1 MKKLIGFAVVL
12 ITMAACWTGCAP
24 TSETGNELAKTK
36 RFERLMQKPDA
47 VVLDVRTPEEYKAG
61 HLKNARLLNFNSGA
75 FDSSYQQMDRSKT
88 YLVYCRSGKRSDKAA
103 AKMAAAGFKN
113 VIQLKGG
120 IESWEGEIEKE

>member
-12 ITMAACWTGCAP
+12 LAMSACWIGCAP
-24 TSETGNELAKTK
+24 TSETGNELATTK
-36 RFERLMQKPDA
+36 RFEKMMQKPDA

-61 HLKNARLLNFNSGA
+61 HLKNARLLDFNSGA
-75 FDSSYQQMDRSKT
+75 FDSSYQQLDRSKT

-103 AKMAAAGFKN
+103 SKMAAAGFKN
-113 VIQLKGG
+113 VVQLKGG